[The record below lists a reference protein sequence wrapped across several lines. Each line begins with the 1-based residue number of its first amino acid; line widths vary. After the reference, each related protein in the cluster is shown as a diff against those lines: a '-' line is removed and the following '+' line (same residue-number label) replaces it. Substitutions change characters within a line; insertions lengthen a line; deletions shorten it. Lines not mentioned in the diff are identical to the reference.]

1 MTTTHELKTWKEFY
15 QAVVSGHKTFEVRRN
30 DRNFQEGDY
39 LKLIEIDP
47 DNNFTPTGNRAFYY
61 ITYILK
67 GEEWG
72 IMLGYVV
79 LGIVKL
85 SDALNNQILKN

>member
-1 MTTTHELKTWKEFY
+1 MQTHELKTWKEFY
-15 QAVVSGHKTFEVRRN
+15 QAVVSCHKTFEVRKD

-39 LKLIEIDP
+39 LKLVEIDP
-47 DNNFTPTGNRAFYY
+47 DNNMQSTGERSYY
-61 ITYILK
+61 CITYILK

-72 IMLGYVV
+72 IMDGYAV

-85 SDALNNQILKN
+85 